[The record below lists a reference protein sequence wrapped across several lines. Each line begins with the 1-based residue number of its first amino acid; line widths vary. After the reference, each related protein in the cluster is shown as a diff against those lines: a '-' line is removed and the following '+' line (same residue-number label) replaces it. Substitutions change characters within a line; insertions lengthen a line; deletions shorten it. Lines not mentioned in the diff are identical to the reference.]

1 MSSENT
7 VKPAPIVF
15 GTAGTSTVVAAG
27 STGTS
32 MPFPLPRQDFTASV
46 TVYGSLIT
54 TTASTTASSTANAVI
69 AVQASNDGVGWFGI
83 SSATA
88 NIVQTTTSTGTA
100 QTLSTAAAAGVNNVS
115 QRYAYARA
123 VVTVTGTGSA
133 VPAVAF

>member
-7 VKPAPIVF
+7 VKVAPVVF
-15 GTAGTSTVVAAG
+15 GTAGTSTVVTAG

-32 MPFPLPRQDFTASV
+32 MPFPLPRQDFTGSV

-69 AVQASNDGVGWFGI
+69 ALQASNDGVAWFGI

-100 QTLSTAAAAGVNNVS
+100 QTLSTGAAAGVNNVS
-115 QRYAYARA
+115 QRYAYGRA

-133 VPAVAF
+133 ISAFAF

>member
-1 MSSENT
+1 MSSEST
-7 VKPAPIVF
+7 VKTAPIVF
-15 GTAGTSTVVAAG
+15 GTAGTATAVAAG
-27 STGTS
+27 VTSTS
-32 MPFPLPRQDFTASV
+32 NSFPLPRQDFTASV

-69 AVQASNDGVGWFGI
+69 AMQASNDQAAWFGI

-88 NIVQTTTSTGTA
+88 NIVQTTTSTGVV

-115 QRYAYARA
+115 QRYAYGRA

-133 VPAVAF
+133 VPVVAF